1 MFVCAAAP
9 PSYEEAIKL
18 ATAHSNS
25 IQTFQAEEATRQNQP
40 QTSAATTSVV
50 PAVPSRTTE

>member
-1 MFVCAAAP
+1 MFVRSPAP
-9 PSYEEAIKL
+9 PSYDEAIKL
-18 ATAHSNS
+18 ATAQSNS

-40 QTSAATTSVV
+40 QTSTATASVV